1 MSTII
6 IIICFVIVISLAFMI
21 GVGVQYGHVSQQN
34 SYIKYLEKKVEKA
47 ETDLHF
53 AQQEV
58 LIIKDV
64 LKKMEPEAEISD
76 DAPGSSFVTKDDV
89 QKQLTY
95 IHNKLRE
102 AGWSSFFFAA
112 EVEFGEAK
120 NIPKIKEVAY
130 TEESYD
136 YEYRHVIGAIILETI
151 NNSKLGIFHDSPTKR
166 FK

>member
-120 NIPKIKEVAY
+120 NMVHPRFALVR
-130 TEESYD
+130 
-136 YEYRHVIGAIILETI
+136 YEMI
-151 NNSKLGIFHDSPTKR
+151 
-166 FK
+166 